1 MALQP
6 ILPVHT
12 NNFSLAGCFGTWRS
26 FLCLSITLTQR
37 RLYAATFIANR
48 GQLLVPF
55 YANDRLFVKEKIF
68 RVTGLE
74 LKKSVVRLAAASI

>member
-26 FLCLSITLTQR
+26 FLGLSITLTQR
-37 RLYAATFIANR
+37 RLLRRNLYRKPGPTLSA
-48 GQLLVPF
+48 LLC
-55 YANDRLFVKEKIF
+55 
-68 RVTGLE
+68 
-74 LKKSVVRLAAASI
+74 